1 MPITRLRVAGYRSL
15 RRCTLDLGQLTV
27 VIGANGCGKT
37 NLYRSMTLLASAAR
51 GDFAREVVSEG
62 GMPSALWAGERK
74 RGPVRLILGAC
85 SNELEYELIAGLP
98 PRDPVRDLPT
108 LFPLDPMIK
117 EETIVVRVGTRRGEL
132 VTRKNTSIW
141 ARDNDGQR
149 VAYPL
154 GIMPWQTV
162 LGELSEPKRFPEIS
176 AVRQELL
183 AWRFYHGFRSDADSP
198 IRQARVGSRT
208 PVLSHD
214 GHDLAAALATIQET
228 RDQSPVLLQNAIED
242 AFPGATLTIATDDD
256 SRLKLSLEEPGLS
269 RPLTVA
275 ELSDGTLRYLC
286 LLAALL
292 SSQPPALLALNEPET
307 SIHPRLIEPLGRLIL
322 SAAERSQVW
331 ITTHSEA
338 LATQLARATG
348 VDPIRLEKVG
358 GETRLVRPPEDDWE
372 PEEEEEE

>member
-27 VIGANGCGKT
+27 VIGPNGCGKT
-37 NLYRSMTLLASAAR
+37 NLYRAMALLASAAR
-51 GDFAREVVSEG
+51 GDFARELVSEG
-62 GMPSALWAGERK
+62 GMPSALWAGPRRK
-74 RGPVRLILGAC
+74 GPVRFTLGAC
-85 SNELEYELIAGLP
+85 SGELEYELITGLP
-98 PRDPVRDLPT
+98 SSANMEP

-117 EETIVVRVGTRRGEL
+117 EETIVVRVGERRGEML
-132 VTRKNTSIW
+132 TRKNSTIW
-141 ARDNDGQR
+141 ARDVEGHR
-149 VAYPL
+149 VTYPF
-154 GIMPWQTV
+154 GITPWETV
-162 LGELSEPKRFPEIS
+162 LGELSEPMRFPEIT

-183 AWRFYHGFRSDADSP
+183 GWRFYHGFRSDADSP
-198 IRQARVGSRT
+198 IRLARVGTRT
-208 PVLSHD
+208 PVLSQD
-214 GHDLAAALATIQET
+214 GHDLAAALGTILG
-228 RDQSPVLLQNAIED
+228 RDPRPLLQAIED
-242 AFPGATLTIATDDD
+242 AFPGATLNLTPEGE
-256 SRLKLSLEEPGLS
+256 SRLALSLQEPGLS
-269 RPLTVA
+269 RPLTAA

-292 SSQPPALLALNEPET
+292 SSRPPALLALNEPET

-338 LATQLARATG
+338 LAAQLARATG

-372 PEEEEEE
+372 PEEAEE

>member
-27 VIGANGCGKT
+27 VIGPNGCGKT
-37 NLYRSMTLLASAAR
+37 NLYRAMALLASAAR
-51 GDFAREVVSEG
+51 GDFARELVSEG
-62 GMPSALWAGERK
+62 GMPSALWAGARRK
-74 RGPVRLILGAC
+74 GPVRLTLGAC
-85 SNELEYELIAGLP
+85 SGELEYELVTGLP
-98 PRDPVRDLPT
+98 SAAYKEDDTR
-108 LFPLDPMIK
+108 FPLDPMIK
-117 EETIVVRVGTRRGEL
+117 QESIVVRMGTRRSEL
-132 VTRKNTSIW
+132 LTRKNSTIW
-141 ARDNDGQR
+141 ARDSEGQR
-149 VAYPL
+149 VTYPF
-154 GIMPWQTV
+154 GITPWETV

-183 AWRFYHGFRSDADSP
+183 GWRFYHGFRSDADSP
-198 IRQARVGSRT
+198 IRQARIASRT
-208 PVLSHD
+208 PVLSQD

-228 RDQSPVLLQNAIED
+228 HSRLPFLLQAAIED
-242 AFPGATLTIATDDD
+242 AFPDAALMIEPDAD
-256 SRLKLSLEEPGLS
+256 SRLALSLQEPGLS
-269 RPLTVA
+269 RPLTAA

-292 SSQPPALLALNEPET
+292 SSRPPALLALNEPET

-372 PEEEEEE
+372 PEEADE